1 MDKPKKETLLN
12 QNTDS
17 KLCLNCGFPNRTSD
31 AHCMYCHTSLLDD
44 QGLISWLRQTY
55 YILRWRWQLKRRQR
69 EKVAKPKQQGMTV
82 FKAVGYFLVGAA
94 LSGVGIFVFTDAVG
108 SHSFT
113 RGIIAILF
121 LLYGFFTLKALFA
134 KK

>member
-31 AHCMYCHTSLLDD
+31 AHCMYCHTSLREDD
-44 QGLISWLRQTY
+44 GILSWIRQTY
-55 YILRWRWQLKRRQR
+55 YILRWRWELKRKQK
-69 EKVAKPKQQGMTV
+69 EKAAKPQGMSVAKS
-82 FKAVGYFLVGAA
+82 VGYFLVGAA

-113 RGIIAILF
+113 RAIIALLF
-121 LLYGFFTLKALFA
+121 LFYGFFTLKALFN